1 MSCKEFRPRRVKF
14 ARAVL
19 ELSSVIVDEIDNPF
33 SQVGSTFGGDDVYS
47 FNPVTIDT
55 EIRIDALSQCNHISI
70 LPPKVPETAICLVR

>member
-33 SQVGSTFGGDDVYS
+33 SLE
-47 FNPVTIDT
+47 N
-55 EIRIDALSQCNHISI
+55 I
-70 LPPKVPETAICLVR
+70 LG